1 METNQQFINQEQS
14 ANILKKDLDNLT
26 FRIKEKELLSNQ
38 IFSHFKQINDKLSKS
53 DVLVQNLKKEL
64 DEIIKQK
71 EELTKKIKNL
81 ENFTFNKKTKNMNQI
96 EDYKKISKK
105 NEELN
110 YQLQIENEQIYKL
123 SKIKESLIKNK
134 QFNEEVNIKKTNIGI
149 KKVEDEAIIAQ
160 LSLELHRL
168 ENQLFEKK
176 NKQNISTNKEEYR
189 KLQEKLIKKQNKKQ
203 QLIHDNREIKQNIEE
218 MKKVIK
224 NYKNNYKS
232 LLEYAQKISLI
243 EGNITK
249 HLTSKKKS
257 NLQVKEALT
266 LLQN

>member
-1 METNQQFINQEQS
+1 
-14 ANILKKDLDNLT
+14 
-26 FRIKEKELLSNQ
+26 
-38 IFSHFKQINDKLSKS
+38 
-53 DVLVQNLKKEL
+53 
-64 DEIIKQK
+64 
-71 EELTKKIKNL
+71 
-81 ENFTFNKKTKNMNQI
+81 MNQI

-149 KKVEDEAIIAQ
+149 KEAEDEAIIAQ